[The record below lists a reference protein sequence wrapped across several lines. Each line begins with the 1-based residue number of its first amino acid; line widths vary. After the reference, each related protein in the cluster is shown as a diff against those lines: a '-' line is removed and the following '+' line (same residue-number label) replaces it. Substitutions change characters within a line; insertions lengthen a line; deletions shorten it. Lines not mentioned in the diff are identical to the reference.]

1 MISANSSI
9 HDDIKRSLRFVVTG
23 FGPFGGVPENPTTVL
38 ANGIVD
44 YLNQHGM
51 NDLALI
57 TSTFVLETSA
67 EAARAAIDKFWEDEQ
82 ANEYSEQTT
91 TILLHL
97 GVNYKGEKFHLE
109 SCAYNEATFRIPDER
124 GYQPNKESI
133 LGEDISVGRAL
144 ETLLDVNSL
153 VEQLNYTIEKH
164 ESESMS
170 VCRKNSILSND
181 PGRFV
186 CNYIYCYSLDKFKSH
201 KLQIVSNDPRGGTR
215 CLFLHVPP
223 VDVVPQDQQFWFVA
237 RLMEMLYED
246 QLKS

>member
-1 MISANSSI
+1 MASYKSETIRADPFSS
-9 HDDIKRSLRFVVTG
+9 RSLQ
-23 FGPFGGVPENPTTVL
+23 ENPTTVL

-44 YLNQHGM
+44 YLNRHGR
-51 NDLALI
+51 NELASI
-57 TSTFVLETSA
+57 TRTLVLETSA
-67 EAARAAIDKFWEDEQ
+67 EAARAAIDKLWQDEQ
-82 ANEYSEQTT
+82 TNQKSEQTT

-124 GYQPNKESI
+124 GYQPDKESI
-133 LGEDISVGRAL
+133 LGDDISVGRAL

-153 VEQLNYTIEKH
+153 VEQLNHTIGKH
-164 ESESMS
+164 ESESIS
-170 VCRKNSILSND
+170 VCCKKSIVSND

-201 KLQIVSNDPRGGTR
+201 KLQVVSNDPRRGTR

-223 VDVVPQDQQFWFVA
+223 VAVVPQDQQFWFVA
-237 RLMEMLYED
+237 RLMEMLYPA
-246 QLKS
+246 